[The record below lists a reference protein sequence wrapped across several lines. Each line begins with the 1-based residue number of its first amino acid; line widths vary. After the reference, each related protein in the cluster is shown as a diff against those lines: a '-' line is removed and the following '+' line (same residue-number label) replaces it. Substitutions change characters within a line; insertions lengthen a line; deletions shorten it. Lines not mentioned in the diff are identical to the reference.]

1 MSALSARLP
10 ERRQVAG
17 VCVLI
22 LAVAIGGLAGFDP
35 KLAIAASFG
44 LAFVVVAIVSL
55 PAGVAV
61 FGLLAYLE
69 LAPAVGG
76 PVVSFAKLAGL
87 TLAISWLAVVA
98 TRPDGESLVFTKQ
111 PALIGAALLFVAWAF
126 ISVSWAEDPNIAS
139 SSGMRFLLNILLIPI
154 VYTALSEPKH
164 VRWLANAL
172 VIGAA
177 AAAAYGLSAVPSASE
192 AADSVTAAGD
202 LNRISGTIGDP
213 NLLASVLIV
222 GIILALALALDA
234 KRAPTSRILC
244 VLAAVLCFT
253 AVVATVSRG
262 GVIAM
267 GAALVAMI
275 LFAGKRRGRA
285 ILGATILAALAI
297 GYFAAFASDTQLSR
311 LETAD
316 GGSGRT
322 DIWKVGWRMVEANP
336 GHGVGAG
343 NFSVSSI
350 HYLFV
355 EPGAVERS
363 DFIVDTP
370 AVAHNSYLEV
380 LAELGIPGILL
391 FLLIIIV
398 SIAAAVRAA
407 QAFARCGEDGLELIA
422 RGVAVALCSI
432 LAADFFLA
440 AEYSKLLW
448 LLIAFGPALLG
459 VAQRLERSR
468 SRGGRVS
475 ADALVSSS

>member
-10 ERRQVAG
+10 EPRQVAG

-22 LAVAIGGLAGFDP
+22 LAVAIGGLAGLDP

-76 PVVSFAKLAGL
+76 PIVSFAKLAGL
-87 TLAISWLAVVA
+87 TLALSWLAVVA
-98 TRPDGESLVFTKQ
+98 TKPDGESLVFTKQ
-111 PALIGAALLFVAWAF
+111 PALIGMALLFVVWAF
-126 ISVSWAEDPNIAS
+126 ISVSWAEDPNVAAS
-139 SSGMRFLLNILLIPI
+139 SAQRFLLNILLIPI

-164 VRWLANAL
+164 VRWLTTAL
-172 VIGAA
+172 VIGAS

-192 AADSVTAAGD
+192 AASSVTAAGD

-222 GIILALALALDA
+222 GMILALALALDP
-234 KRAPTSRILC
+234 KRVPLGRILC
-244 VLAAVLCFT
+244 VAAAVLCFT

-262 GVIAM
+262 GIIAM
-267 GAALVAMI
+267 GAALIAMI
-275 LFAGKRRGRA
+275 AFAGRRRGRA
-285 ILGATILAALAI
+285 MVGAAIFVTLAL
-297 GYFAAFASDTQLSR
+297 GYFAVFASDAQVAR

-343 NFSVSSI
+343 RRLQRPVRKNSNWPRKTRCIWWSIQAPDRCSFVSTGS
-350 HYLFV
+350 
-355 EPGAVERS
+355 
-363 DFIVDTP
+363 
-370 AVAHNSYLEV
+370 
-380 LAELGIPGILL
+380 
-391 FLLIIIV
+391 
-398 SIAAAVRAA
+398 
-407 QAFARCGEDGLELIA
+407 C
-422 RGVAVALCSI
+422 
-432 LAADFFLA
+432 
-440 AEYSKLLW
+440 
-448 LLIAFGPALLG
+448 
-459 VAQRLERSR
+459 
-468 SRGGRVS
+468 
-475 ADALVSSS
+475 